1 MENGVLWNRFRA
13 QCGPHFFSSHGK
25 ANGQTLEIILN
36 APLKPLFW
44 FTFWLTRTLDKFVG
58 TKSRRRH
65 ETSLLF
71 SHPGVCSPPSSPG
84 RALSVLPH
92 QERSTA
98 PALQLFSGVASF
110 LAGHLIL
117 RLDAAST
124 RAQRALTFLQPGSPP
139 PSGPP
144 CVRHSWE
151 HGRTAPQ
158 VKGPS
163 FTQLLLLPLLR
174 EHLSKHHSHNKGI
187 LHKLIVSILFV
198 N

>member
-1 MENGVLWNRFRA
+1 MENGVLWNCFRA

-58 TKSRRRH
+58 TKSHRRR

-71 SHPGVCSPPSSPG
+71 SHPWVCSPPSSPD

-110 LAGHLIL
+110 LLRKDTSFSGWMLPPQGPKELPPFCSQDHLL
-117 RLDAAST
+117 PQAHHASDAAGNTGGRCHRWRARPSPSSSRSLCWGST
-124 RAQRALTFLQPGSPP
+124 FQSIILTTKEFCIS
-139 PSGPP
+139 
-144 CVRHSWE
+144 
-151 HGRTAPQ
+151 
-158 VKGPS
+158 
-163 FTQLLLLPLLR
+163 
-174 EHLSKHHSHNKGI
+174 
-187 LHKLIVSILFV
+187 
-198 N
+198 